1 MSPPPA
7 IPLDAQ
13 VRRVVL
19 ASQVLAGE
27 MVLLGLAVQIA
38 WFEAWT
44 QPIVDAAAAQAT
56 GLANRA
62 RRDRLMRRG
71 VPAHLAGR
79 ALGLVPGPRPHG
91 DRPGDQPP

>member
-1 MSPPPA
+1 MTTPPL

-13 VRRVVL
+13 LRRVAL
-19 ASQVLAGE
+19 ASQRLAGE
-27 MVLLGLAVQIA
+27 MILLGLAVQIA

-44 QPIVDAAAAQAT
+44 QPVIDAAEARSA
-56 GLANRA
+56 GLAQRS

-79 ALGLVPGPRPHG
+79 ALSLVP
-91 DRPGDQPP
+91 